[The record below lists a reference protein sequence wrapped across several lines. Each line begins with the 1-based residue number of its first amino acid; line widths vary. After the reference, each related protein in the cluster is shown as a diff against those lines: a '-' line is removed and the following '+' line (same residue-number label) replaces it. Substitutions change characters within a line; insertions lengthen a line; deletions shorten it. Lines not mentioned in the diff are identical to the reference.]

1 MRGPSPSPATR
12 PMVDERRRR
21 TRRRGRQ
28 AEAVVAVWLR
38 LKGYRVLARRYRSPV
53 GELDIV
59 ARRGRILAI
68 VEVKASTRLNDAA
81 HAISAKQQRR
91 IARAALYFQSAHRAH
106 SRCQIRFDAVLV
118 RPWRLPR
125 HLVDAWAVEL

>member
-1 MRGPSPSPATR
+1 MA
-12 PMVDERRRR
+12 DDRRRR
-21 TRRRGRQ
+21 ARRRARRRGRQ
-28 AEAVVAVWLR
+28 AEAVVAFWLR
-38 LKGYRVLARRYRSPV
+38 VKGYRVLARRYRSPV

-68 VEVKASTRLNDAA
+68 VEVKARARLDDAA
-81 HAISAKQQRR
+81 GAISARQQRR
-91 IARAALYFQSAHRAH
+91 IARAALYFQTAHRAH
-106 SRCQIRFDAVLV
+106 AGCQIRFDAVLV